1 MLEAGNTQV
10 NQRIMPEDFEGTF
23 DGNGHTISGIYMPS
37 TDGNYIGMLK
47 PSHGTI
53 KNLGVL
59 DSYFGGSGSINV
71 GTFAGQ
77 NNCWYGRTTPNVRPY
92 HNCGTLVTSRYGTTV
107 TQEYSVVTKKQLAI
121 DSKNNCRR

>member
-1 MLEAGNTQV
+1 MLGPLIKMLEAGNTQV

-23 DGNGHTISGIYMPS
+23 DGNSHTISGIYMPS
-37 TDGNYIGMLK
+37 TDGNYIGMFK
-47 PSHGTI
+47 PNHGTI

-77 NNCWYGRTTPNVRPY
+77 NNCWYDRTTPNV
-92 HNCGTLVTSRYGTTV
+92 TTV
-107 TQEYSVVTKKQLAI
+107 P
-121 DSKNNCRR
+121 

>member
-1 MLEAGNTQV
+1 MLGPLIKMLEAGNTLV

-47 PSHGTI
+47 PNHGTI

-77 NNCWYGRTTPNVRPY
+77 NNCWYGRTTPNV
-92 HNCGTLVTSRYGTTV
+92 TTV
-107 TQEYSVVTKKQLAI
+107 P
-121 DSKNNCRR
+121 